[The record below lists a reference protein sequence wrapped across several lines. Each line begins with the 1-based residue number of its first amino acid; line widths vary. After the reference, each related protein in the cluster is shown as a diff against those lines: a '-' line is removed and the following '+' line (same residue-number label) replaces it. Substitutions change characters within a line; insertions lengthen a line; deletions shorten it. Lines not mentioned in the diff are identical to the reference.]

1 MSKSQSV
8 QASPQQFVN
17 DSDRLRA
24 FRSRNRAADGQFI
37 VAVKTTRI
45 YCRPICPARPPKVEN
60 ILFFDSITEARKS
73 GFRACKRCLPD
84 GQSLQTQ
91 VEEIV
96 KRADLL
102 ASEEDGPVKVATL
115 ARLSGLSEARLG
127 RLFKSSL
134 GLTPKQFLL
143 ARATQKFQLSLRGG
157 NSVTHAI
164 HDSGFA
170 SFSRAYDAGR
180 RLGVRPGDVRSGGDT
195 LVIRVGIRR
204 CSLGYLAIGLSER
217 GLCALTFG
225 DTADDA
231 LEAVRSHYPKA
242 QLTRD
247 ERSMEKE
254 LRETEKAISDS
265 ASLLSLPLDIRGTV
279 FQEKVWKAL
288 AAIPRGE
295 TRSYAEIAR
304 AIGHP
309 KGYRA
314 VAQACGANKIAVL
327 IPCHRVVASNGDT
340 GGYAYGVPRKRALL
354 KKERAGT

>member
-1 MSKSQSV
+1 MSKSQSL
-8 QASPQQFVN
+8 QASPRQFVS
-17 DSDRLRA
+17 DADRLRA
-24 FRSRNRAADGQFI
+24 FRSRNTAADGQFI
-37 VAVKTTRI
+37 VAVKTTGI

-60 ILFFDSITEARKS
+60 ILFFDSIAEARKA
-73 GFRACKRCLPD
+73 GFRSCKRCLPD
-84 GQSLQTQ
+84 GKSLQIQ

-96 KRADLL
+96 KRADQL
-102 ASEEDGPVKVATL
+102 AAEDDAPVKVATL

-143 ARATQKFQLSLRGG
+143 ARATQKFQHSLRGG

-180 RLGVRPGDVRSGGDT
+180 RLGVRPGDVRSGGDS
-195 LVIRVGIRR
+195 LVIRVGTRR

-231 LEAVRSHYPKA
+231 FEALKSHYPKA
-242 QLTRD
+242 QLVRD
-247 ERSMEKE
+247 DRSMEKE
-254 LRETEKAISDS
+254 LRETEKAVSES
-265 ASLLSLPLDIRGTV
+265 ASLLNLPLDIRGTV

-295 TRSYAEIAR
+295 TRSYAEVAR

-340 GGYAYGVPRKRALL
+340 GGYAYGISRKRALL
-354 KKERAGT
+354 RKERAGT

>member
-1 MSKSQSV
+1 MSKSQSL
-8 QASPQQFVN
+8 QASQQQFVS
-17 DSDRLRA
+17 DADRLRA
-24 FRSRNRAADGQFI
+24 FRSRDRGADGKFI
-37 VAVKTTRI
+37 VAVKTTKI

-60 ILFFDSITEARKS
+60 VVFYDSIVEARKY

-84 GQSLQTQ
+84 GLSLQTQ
-91 VEEIV
+91 VEDIV
-96 KRADLL
+96 KRADQLSL
-102 ASEEDGPVKVATL
+102 EDDGPVKVATL
-115 ARLSGLSEARLG
+115 ARLSGLSEARLV
-127 RLFKSSL
+127 RLFKTSL

-143 ARATQKFQLSLRGG
+143 ARATQKFQHSLRDG

-204 CSLGYLAIGLSER
+204 CSLGYVAIGLSER

-231 LEAVRSHYPKA
+231 LGAVTSHYPKA
-242 QLTRD
+242 QLIRD
-247 ERSMEKE
+247 DRSMEKE
-254 LRETEKAISDS
+254 LRETEKAVSES

-354 KKERAGT
+354 KKERAGS

>member
-1 MSKSQSV
+1 MSKSLSV
-8 QASPQQFVN
+8 QAIPRQFV
-17 DSDRLRA
+17 SDAERLRA

-45 YCRPICPARPPKVEN
+45 YCRPTCPARPPKVEN
-60 ILFFDSITEARKS
+60 ILFYDSIAEARS
-73 GFRACKRCLPD
+73 AGFRACKRCLPD
-84 GQSLQTQ
+84 GLSLQTQ

-102 ASEEDGPVKVATL
+102 ASKEEGPVKVAAL
-115 ARLSGLSEARLG
+115 ARISGLSEARLG

-143 ARATQKFQLSLRGG
+143 ARATQKFENNLRDSK
-157 NSVTHAI
+157 SVTHAI
-164 HDSGFA
+164 LDSGFA
-170 SFSRAYDAGR
+170 SFSRAYVAGR
-180 RLGVRPGDVRSGGDT
+180 RLGVRPGDVRSGGEK
-195 LVIRVGIRR
+195 LVIRVGVRR
-204 CSLGYLAIGLSER
+204 CSLGFLAIGLSER

-242 QLTRD
+242 QLMRD
-247 ERSMEKE
+247 DRSLQKE
-254 LRETEKAISDS
+254 LHETEKAVSES
-265 ASLLSLPLDIRGTV
+265 ASLLNLPLDIRGTV

-288 AAIPRGE
+288 TNIPRGE
-295 TRSYAEIAR
+295 TRSYAEVAR

-327 IPCHRVVASNGDT
+327 IPCHRVIGSNGGE
-340 GGYAYGVPRKRALL
+340 GGYAYGVSRKRALL
-354 KKERAGT
+354 KKERAGS

>member
-1 MSKSQSV
+1 MPKSLSV
-8 QASPQQFVN
+8 QASPRQFVS
-17 DSDRLRA
+17 DTDRLRA
-24 FRSRNRAADGQFI
+24 FRSRDRAADGQFI
-37 VAVKTTRI
+37 VAVKTTGI
-45 YCRPICPARPPKVEN
+45 YCRPVCPARPPKVEN
-60 ILFFDSITEARKS
+60 ILFFDSIAEARRA

-84 GQSLQTQ
+84 GLSLQTQ

-96 KRADLL
+96 KRADQL
-102 ASEEDGPVKVATL
+102 ASGDDGPVKVATL

-143 ARATQKFQLSLRGG
+143 ARATQKFQQSLRGG
-157 NSVTHAI
+157 KSVTRAI
-164 HDSGFA
+164 QDSGFA

-195 LVIRVGIRR
+195 LAIRVGIRR
-204 CSLGYLAIGLSER
+204 CFLGYLAIGLSER

-225 DTADDA
+225 DTAEDA
-231 LEAVRSHYPKA
+231 HEAVRSHYPKA
-242 QLTRD
+242 HLIRD
-247 ERSMEKE
+247 DRDMEKE
-254 LRETEKAISDS
+254 LRVTEKAVSES
-265 ASLLSLPLDIRGTV
+265 AALLNLPLDIRGTV

-295 TRSYAEIAR
+295 TRSYAEVAR

-309 KGYRA
+309 TGYRA

-354 KKERAGT
+354 KKERAGS

>member
-1 MSKSQSV
+1 MSKSLSV
-8 QASPQQFVN
+8 QSTPPRFLSNAE
-17 DSDRLRA
+17 RLQA
-24 FRSRNRAADGQFI
+24 FRSRNQAADGQFI
-37 VAVKTTRI
+37 VAVKTTGI
-45 YCRPICPARPPKVEN
+45 YCRPVCPARQPKGEN
-60 ILFFDSITEARKS
+60 ILFFDDVADARKA

-91 VEEIV
+91 VEDIV
-96 KRADLL
+96 KRADRLS
-102 ASEEDGPVKVATL
+102 SEEDGPVKVAIL

-143 ARATQKFQLSLRGG
+143 ARATQKFQHSLRDG
-157 NSVTHAI
+157 NSVTDAI

-180 RLGVRPGDVRSGGDT
+180 RLGVRPGDIRSGGDT

-204 CSLGYLAIGLSER
+204 CSLGYLAIGLSQR

-225 DTADDA
+225 DNADDA
-231 LEAVRSHYPKA
+231 LAALKSHFPKA
-242 QLTRD
+242 QFNRD
-247 ERSMEKE
+247 DGSMEKE
-254 LRETEKAISDS
+254 LRETEKAVSES
-265 ASLLSLPLDIRGTV
+265 ASLLNLPLDIRGTV

-354 KKERAGT
+354 KKERAGS